1 MINIQLTD
9 EALWNSVK
17 INDSRAFV
25 VLYNRYWKK
34 LYKTGDYYLKDKD
47 TAEQLVHDV
56 FVVLW
61 RRRQHLDI
69 KNFANYIHVTARYH
83 IFKELKAR
91 KISPI
96 EYIENYEHI
105 DIDTGRNEAEEKL
118 DYKDFEESL
127 AQCLKPLPKRCRE
140 IYWLSRIEN
149 LSNDEIAEKLGIS
162 KRTLENQ
169 IRHALK
175 HIRVSFQAIPSVVFP
190 AMLITMILTIR

>member
-17 INDSRAFV
+17 NNDSRSFV

-34 LYKTGDYYLKDKD
+34 LYKTGDYYLKDSD
-47 TAEQLVHDV
+47 TAEQIVHDV

-61 RRRQHLDI
+61 RRRQYLEI

-96 EYIENYEHI
+96 EYIENYDDI
-105 DIDTGRNEAEEKL
+105 DIETSRNQAEEKL
-118 DYKDFEESL
+118 DYKDFEDSL

-140 IYWLSRIEN
+140 IFWLSRIEN
-149 LSNDEIAEKLGIS
+149 LSNEEIAEKLGIS
-162 KRTLENQ
+162 KRTVENQ
-169 IRHALK
+169 ITHALK
-175 HIRVSFQAIPSVVFP
+175 HIRVSLHDISSVAFSFL
-190 AMLITMILTIR
+190 MITTILASR